1 MPAIKNASNTT
12 NSPSCSGISSAPGT
26 RPTPFPKYPNY
37 CISCTRTEEILE
49 TPNST
54 VWPGCNSTAAK
65 SLKVSS
71 DDESPDGAFATDEE
85 EDDIAT
91 YRRWRRTVCL
101 TRARSPMQRTKEGR
115 RAGERFQKFR
125 VFSARAK
132 VRDSPSRAALFIH
145 TTRRFGK
152 PAIQQCHVHQR
163 SPQKPPRDHFERGQY
178 LHHLVTSSAPDDS
191 VELVPQ
197 RANVRAKAKTTP
209 FARCLRRLR
218 RLAPPTTPRTL
229 VR

>member
-1 MPAIKNASNTT
+1 MKNASNTT
-12 NSPSCSGISSAPGT
+12 NSPSGSRISSALGT
-26 RPTPFPKYPNY
+26 CPTPFPKYPNC
-37 CISCTRTEEILE
+37 CITCTRTEEILE

-54 VWPGCNSTAAK
+54 VWPNCNSTAAK
-65 SLKVSS
+65 LLKVSS
-71 DDESPDGAFATDEE
+71 DDESADGAFAADEE

-91 YRRWRRTVCL
+91 YSRRWRVVCL
-101 TRARSPMQRTKEGR
+101 TRARSPMQRNKEGR

-145 TTRRFGK
+145 TVRRFGK
-152 PAIQQCHVHQR
+152 PAVEQCHVYQR
-163 SPQKPPRDHFERGQY
+163 SPQKPPRDHFERGQR
-178 LHHLVTSSAPDDS
+178 LHHLATFSAPDDS
-191 VELVPQ
+191 VNLVPR
-197 RANVRAKAKTTP
+197 RANIGAKAKTLP
-209 FARCLRRLR
+209 FSRCLRRLR